1 MIYYNIVH
9 ANTKLSMMLRQSI
22 CTYSPF
28 VTHYSRYN
36 GSLFIRWQRF
46 LTTLTTLL
54 DNADNAPWQRWQRG
68 QRSLTTRTTLLD
80 NADNAPWQRWQR
92 SLTTLTTYIRYLPG
106 NPSTILHYT
115 AQISLIQASM
125 NTQVYHSTV
134 RTTLDVPVSNES
146 CDNNSVYL
154 STVAVNPS

>member
-68 QRSLTTRTTLLD
+68 QRSLTTRTTLLG
-80 NADNAPWQRWQR
+80 NADNAPWQRWQHT
-92 SLTTLTTYIRYLPG
+92 SDISQAIRRRYY
-106 NPSTILHYT
+106 TILHKYLLFKRVWIHKCIIALFVQRWMCQYRTSRAIIILYT
-115 AQISLIQASM
+115 FQLSRLIPLRQQ
-125 NTQVYHSTV
+125 TFV
-134 RTTLDVPVSNES
+134 
-146 CDNNSVYL
+146 
-154 STVAVNPS
+154 

>member
-9 ANTKLSMMLRQSI
+9 ANTKSSMMLRQSI

-68 QRSLTTRTTLLD
+68 QRSLTTRTTLLG
-80 NADNAPWQRWQR
+80 NADNAPWQRWQHT
-92 SLTTLTTYIRYLPG
+92 SDISQAIRQRYY
-106 NPSTILHYT
+106 TILHKYLLFKWVW
-115 AQISLIQASM
+115 IHKCIR
-125 NTQVYHSTV
+125 YSTV